1 MSVLFKCLCSFQN
14 TLLPIERKL
23 REQAEFPSLVKPNLV
38 FPLILTVLVQTAIIE
53 CHRLSG
59 LNNRKLLSHSSE
71 AKSLRSRYQH
81 GWILVKLLAYR
92 WSSSHCVLIGPP
104 HFGCR
109 CKDRVG
115 ESQHS
120 LIWAP
125 VCGHTPLWPCEGPS
139 WPHQITSQ
147 CPPSKYDYIRS

>member
-59 LNNRKLLSHSSE
+59 LNNRSLFPTVLEAGKSKTKELADSVSS
-71 AKSLRSRYQH
+71 
-81 GWILVKLLAYR
+81 
-92 WSSSHCVLIGPP
+92 
-104 HFGCR
+104 
-109 CKDRVG
+109 
-115 ESQHS
+115 
-120 LIWAP
+120 
-125 VCGHTPLWPCEGPS
+125 
-139 WPHQITSQ
+139 
-147 CPPSKYDYIRS
+147 